1 MTLCSNAVRCV
12 NLLLN
17 DMLRQYVSKSVRA
30 DRSRLPMLQSTEF
43 SLPVQPVAVTQ

>member
-1 MTLCSNAVRCV
+1 VTLCSNAVRCV

-30 DRSRLPMLQSTEF
+30 DRSRLRESRQKQAADAAEH
-43 SLPVQPVAVTQ
+43 